1 VWKRRERKLTEEQ
14 QTELRHPD
22 IIAPPPLLY
31 AGPWLGGLLLDR
43 LWPLPRL
50 PLGLRLV
57 GLPLMAA
64 GLGLGGWFAV
74 TMRRAKTPID
84 PYEAPRALVTDGPFR
99 HTRNPAYIGL
109 TLTYAGLSLLAGILW
124 PLLLLPGVL
133 LAVDRGV
140 IQREERYLGNQFGAA
155 YSEYRRRVHR
165 WL

>member
-1 VWKRRERKLTEEQ
+1 MTENQ
-14 QTELRHPD
+14 QTKLRGPD

-50 PLGLRLV
+50 PLALRLV
-57 GLPLMAA
+57 GLPLVGA
-64 GLGLGGWFAV
+64 GIGLAGWFAW
-74 TMRRAKTPID
+74 TMRRAGTPID
-84 PYEAPRALVTDGPFR
+84 PYEAPTALVTEGPFR
-99 HTRNPAYIGL
+99 HTRNPAYVGV
-109 TLTYAGLSLLAGILW
+109 TLTYTGLSLLTGILW

-140 IQREERYLGNQFGAA
+140 IQREERYLGKQFGAA
-155 YSEYRRRVHR
+155 YGDYRRRVRR